1 MKGVQVVHNC
11 KLEIERVREQL
22 IQVAEEYGMNAEG
35 TIELSRKL
43 DVLINEF
50 NEKNEIKLP

>member
-1 MKGVQVVHNC
+1 MHNC